1 MEALVLRIVCGVIAL
16 VSLAAVAWV
25 LITGQIGK
33 QGLDALFLT
42 LVCLL
47 FAVVFLPIAVPPQ
60 TIKNLMPRK
69 GVKSEPGK
77 GA

>member
-1 MEALVLRIVCGVIAL
+1 MEALVLRIVCGLIAL
-16 VSLAAVAWV
+16 ASLAAVVWV
-25 LITGQIGK
+25 LVTGQIGK

-47 FAVVFLPIAVPPQ
+47 FVVVFLPIAVPPQ

>member
-1 MEALVLRIVCGVIAL
+1 MNRVLQIVCGLIAL

-33 QGLDALFLT
+33 QGLDALFLV

-47 FAVVFLPIAVPPQ
+47 FVVMFLPIAIPPEMMKKL
-60 TIKNLMPRK
+60 IPRK
-69 GVKSEPGK
+69 GVKHESGK